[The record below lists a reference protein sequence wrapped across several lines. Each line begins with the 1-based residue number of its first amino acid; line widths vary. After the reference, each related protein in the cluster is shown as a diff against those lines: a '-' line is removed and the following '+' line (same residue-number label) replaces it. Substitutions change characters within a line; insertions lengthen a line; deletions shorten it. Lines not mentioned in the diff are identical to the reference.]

1 MGESMARMV
10 PHHRD
15 VRIPDFAL
23 ERYFA
28 EWEFNVEHVLCASD
42 VEGFPMSELIALA
55 DTETRALWKGLH
67 LGYTEST
74 GHPLLRREIAATYE
88 SIEPDDVLT
97 FAGAEEAIFCLMN
110 VAVGPGDHV
119 IVTWPG
125 YQSLYEVARATGADI
140 TLHGLHESDGW
151 AVDLDRLKSEVRPTT
166 KLIVVNTPHSPTG
179 MMLDRTTYDGLIE
192 IAEEG
197 GIRLFMDEV
206 YRGLEYDET
215 DRLAAGAD
223 ALPDGISLGVIS
235 KAYAMAGLRIGWI
248 ATHDRDLLARLA
260 AFKDYTTICSSGP
273 SEILAIIALRAR
285 ERVLERSRGIIAANL
300 ELVDGFFEDYLDRFT
315 WIRPSAGSVGFPRL
329 TVPGVA
335 IDDWAAE
342 LVKAEGVLILPG
354 SVFGYAGNHFRLGLG
369 RTDLPDALARLEKF
383 ASKTLR

>member
-1 MGESMARMV
+1 MGAIHDRMV

-28 EWEFNVEHVLCASD
+28 EWEFKAEHVLCASD

-140 TLHGLHESDGW
+140 TLHSLHESDGW
-151 AVDLDRLKSEVRPTT
+151 AVDLDLLKSEVRPTT

-179 MMLDRTTYDGLIE
+179 MMLDRTTYDGIIE

-223 ALPDGISLGVIS
+223 ALPNGISLGVMS

-248 ATHDRDLLARLA
+248 ATHDRDLLERLA

-285 ERVLERSRGIIAANL
+285 ERILERSRGIIAANL

-329 TVPGVA
+329 TVPGVV

>member
-55 DTETRALWKGLH
+55 DTETRALWKGLN

-151 AVDLDRLKSEVRPTT
+151 AVDLDRLKSELRPTT

-223 ALPDGISLGVIS
+223 ALPDGISLGVMS

-285 ERVLERSRGIIAANL
+285 DRVLERSRGIIAANL

>member
-55 DTETRALWKGLH
+55 DTETRALWKGLN

-151 AVDLDRLKSEVRPTT
+151 AVDLDRLKSELRPTT

-223 ALPDGISLGVIS
+223 ALPDGISLGVMS

-273 SEILAIIALRAR
+273 SEILAITALRAR
-285 ERVLERSRGIIAANL
+285 DRVLERSRGIIAANL

>member
-55 DTETRALWKGLH
+55 DTETRALWKGLN

-151 AVDLDRLKSEVRPTT
+151 AVDLDRLKSELRPTT

-223 ALPDGISLGVIS
+223 ALPDGISLGVMS

>member
-1 MGESMARMV
+1 M
-10 PHHRD
+10 
-15 VRIPDFAL
+15 
-23 ERYFA
+23 
-28 EWEFNVEHVLCASD
+28 
-42 VEGFPMSELIALA
+42 
-55 DTETRALWKGLH
+55 
-67 LGYTEST
+67 
-74 GHPLLRREIAATYE
+74 LRREIAATYE

-110 VAVGPGDHV
+110 VPVGPGDHV

-151 AVDLDRLKSEVRPTT
+151 AVDLERLKSEVRPTT
-166 KLIVVNTPHSPTG
+166 RLIVVNTPHSPTG
-179 MMLDRTTYDGLIE
+179 MMLDRTTYDGIIE

-223 ALPDGISLGVIS
+223 ALPNGISLGVMS

-260 AFKDYTTICSSGP
+260 AFKDYTTICSSAP

-285 ERVLERSRGIIAANL
+285 ERILERSRGIIAANL

-329 TVPGVA
+329 TVPGVV

-342 LVKAEGVLILPG
+342 LVKAEGVLLLPG